1 MLHVYSCCARTRTV
15 SLYVSLPPIPSLSLA
30 VHNERL
36 MLCDALERL
45 TSAALCV
52 GVCAVDNN
60 LRYDSLCVLVCIC
73 VGVYITYT
81 CALYVCTY
89 AQLIPTA
96 CCILICLF
104 IKLHTKL

>member
-1 MLHVYSCCARTRTV
+1 MCCMCIRV
-15 SLYVSLPPIPSLSLA
+15 VLGPEQSLCMSPSLSLA

-81 CALYVCTY
+81 CALY
-89 AQLIPTA
+89 AHMLN
-96 CCILICLF
+96 
-104 IKLHTKL
+104 

>member
-1 MLHVYSCCARTRTV
+1 MCIRVVLGPEQ
-15 SLYVSLPPIPSLSLA
+15 SLCMSPSLSLA

-45 TSAALCV
+45 TSAAMCV

-60 LRYDSLCVLVCIC
+60 LRYDSMCVLVCVC

-81 CALYVCTY
+81 CALYVHM
-89 AQLIPTA
+89 LN
-96 CCILICLF
+96 
-104 IKLHTKL
+104 

>member
-1 MLHVYSCCARTRTV
+1 MCCMCIRV
-15 SLYVSLPPIPSLSLA
+15 VLGPEQSLCMSPSLSLA

-60 LRYDSLCVLVCIC
+60 LRYDSMCVACVYLCWSVHN
-73 VGVYITYT
+73 
-81 CALYVCTY
+81 LYMCTVCTY

-104 IKLHTKL
+104 MKLHTKL